1 MGQMMIPRL
10 PQGNRTI
17 ALMLIAAMLLCIA
30 IYARAGWRVVV
41 DPWTTAQ
48 VTANAGAQKIIED
61 QHNERLDT
69 ISAKQKKIMQY
80 TATMESI
87 KELYR
92 ISMTNIRGF
101 GEETAYYNEI
111 FNVSAE
117 ILTTLPTVTKYIA
130 THPVKNY
137 VLCLNEISDVAIETE
152 GLIHDFI
159 DIVNNGKIKRPKI
172 PILDKYI
179 PNGGGRY
186 SMGQGDGYNF
196 LDRYERLTLA
206 NSIYTRLMEIKYKMQ
221 VMEMM
226 CQFGTWGDVFFALD
240 PVSWASVFQ
249 ASYMVDGLIKDWNG
263 LSI

>member
-1 MGQMMIPRL
+1 M
-10 PQGNRTI
+10 
-17 ALMLIAAMLLCIA
+17 
-30 IYARAGWRVVV
+30 
-41 DPWTTAQ
+41 
-48 VTANAGAQKIIED
+48 TANASAQKLIED

-101 GEETAYYNEI
+101 VEETAYYNEI

-159 DIVNNGKIKRPKI
+159 DIVNNGKIKRPNI
-172 PILDKYI
+172 PILNKYI
-179 PNGGGRY
+179 PNCGGRY
-186 SMGQGDGYNF
+186 NMGQGDGYNF

-206 NSIYTRLMEIKYKMQ
+206 NNIYTRLMEIKYKMQ

-226 CQFGTWGDVFFALD
+226 CQFGTWGDVFFAID

-249 ASYMVDGLIKDWNG
+249 ASYMVDGRIRDWNG

>member
-10 PQGNRTI
+10 PQGNRAI
-17 ALMLIAAMLLCIA
+17 ALMLIAAILLCIA
-30 IYARAGWRVVV
+30 TYARAGWRVVI

-48 VTANAGAQKIIED
+48 VTANAGAQKLIED
-61 QHNERLDT
+61 KHNERLDT

-130 THPVKNY
+130 SHPVKNY

-159 DIVNNGKIKRPKI
+159 DIVNNGKIKRPII
-172 PILDKYI
+172 PILNKYI

-186 SMGQGDGYNF
+186 NMGQGDGYNF

-206 NSIYTRLMEIKYKMQ
+206 NNIYTRLMEIKYKMQ

-240 PVSWASVFQ
+240 PVTWASVYQ
-249 ASYMVDGLIKDWNG
+249 ASNMVDGLINDWKG
-263 LSI
+263 LPN

>member
-1 MGQMMIPRL
+1 VTA
-10 PQGNRTI
+10 N
-17 ALMLIAAMLLCIA
+17 
-30 IYARAGWRVVV
+30 
-41 DPWTTAQ
+41 TTAQ
-48 VTANAGAQKIIED
+48 SLIENK
-61 QHNERLDT
+61 HNERIDT
-69 ISAKQKKIMQY
+69 ISAKKKKTLQY
-80 TATMESI
+80 TAVMEGI

-159 DIVNNGKIKRPKI
+159 DIVNNRKIKRPKI

>member
-48 VTANAGAQKIIED
+48 VTANAGAQKLIED

-137 VLCLNEISDVAIETE
+137 ILCLNEISDVAIETE

-159 DIVNNGKIKRPKI
+159 DIMNIKGIIDQANLWCSIVAMGGFHYDYIWDILNSDVKDEIAAQVIGKWTK
-172 PILDKYI
+172 
-179 PNGGGRY
+179 G
-186 SMGQGDGYNF
+186 
-196 LDRYERLTLA
+196 
-206 NSIYTRLMEIKYKMQ
+206 
-221 VMEMM
+221 
-226 CQFGTWGDVFFALD
+226 
-240 PVSWASVFQ
+240 
-249 ASYMVDGLIKDWNG
+249 
-263 LSI
+263 